1 MDEKIQQLLTRGV
14 EEVIVK
20 ESLEKKL
27 RSKQKLV
34 VKLGIDPTGAEL
46 HLGHAVVL
54 RKLKEFQE
62 LGHQIV
68 LVIGDFTAKIGDPSG
83 RTEERKH
90 LTDKQIKSNMK
101 TYKEQAGKVID
112 IDKTRFVY
120 NSKWLKTMGLE
131 GLLELA
137 SKVTIAQ
144 LMERKEFRERVKS
157 DVDVPYLEM
166 FYPLM
171 QGYDSVALRADV
183 ELGGRDQKFNLLMGR
198 QIQKRYGQRE
208 QDIVIMKLLPGTD
221 GAKMS
226 KSAGN
231 FISLYSDPF
240 DMYGKIM
247 SISDDVMPIYYEL
260 CTYLEPSSDNN
271 FSNKKLLAYEI
282 VKTYHG
288 EKLAQDAEE
297 NFRKVFQEGKYE
309 ESQLIEK
316 VIPRDKYKPTDLIIA
331 SGATTSTVQ
340 AKELF
345 RQGAIE
351 IDGKV
356 FSIDNWSKP
365 LDLKS
370 GTIIKI
376 GKRRIVKVK

>member
-1 MDEKIQQLLTRGV
+1 MEEKIKTLLTRGV
-14 EEVIVK
+14 EEVIVRK
-20 ESLEKKL
+20 SLEERL
-27 RSKQKLV
+27 RSNKSLT

-54 RKLKEFQE
+54 RKLREFQN
-62 LGHQIV
+62 LGHQVV

-90 LTDKQIKSNMK
+90 LTDKQIKENMK
-101 TYKEQAGKVID
+101 SYREQAGKILD
-112 IDKTRFVY
+112 LEKTKFVY
-120 NSKWLKTMGLE
+120 NSEWLKNLGLE

-137 SKVTIAQ
+137 SKVTLAQ

-166 FYPLM
+166 FYPMM
-171 QGYDSVALRADV
+171 QGYDSVALKADV

-198 QIQKRYGQRE
+198 QIQKRYGQKE

-226 KSAGN
+226 KSAEN
-231 FISLYSDPF
+231 YISLTTSPH

-247 SISDDVMPIYYEL
+247 SISDELMPIYYEL
-260 CTYLEPSSDNN
+260 CTYIEPTSANN
-271 FSNKKLLAYEI
+271 FSNKKMLAYEI

-288 EKLAQDAEE
+288 EKLAQEAEE
-297 NFRKVFQEGKYE
+297 NFRRVFQEGKYE
-309 ESQLIEK
+309 ESRLIEK
-316 VIPRDKYKPTDLIIA
+316 VLPRGEYKPVELAIA

-345 RQGAIE
+345 RQGAVE
-351 IDGKV
+351 INGKV
-356 FSIDNWSKP
+356 ISIKEWSEP
-365 LDLKS
+365 IVIEP
-370 GTIIKI
+370 GTTIKI
-376 GKRRIVKVK
+376 GKRRIIKAE